1 MAIVI
6 YTNKVTNRIKYTLDF
21 VFTEYFGIEYELTES
36 IDFINRSEHFC
47 INYSDKIIPNT
58 FSVFQDILLLQ
69 EDIQQQK
76 LFISF
81 EKELP
86 VFFQTTNHY
95 NIQFDIFSCIFFLLS
110 RYEEYLP
117 HEKDVHGR
125 YISSNSILANPVFN
139 FSPIV
144 EYWLDFFKNEIL
156 KSQPNLSFKK
166 HNFEYVPTFDIDNA
180 FQFLGRNWF
189 KNPPNIFKK
198 ECRNVLLNKEKDA
211 YNTFDFILDELHKTN
226 QKAIFFFLM
235 NDDGKDN
242 SNVAPKSKLLKEKIA
257 LLANQNFNIGI
268 HPSYFAEE
276 KKLFEQEIETIEII
290 KQSAITISRQHFLR
304 IYFPN
309 YFRELVKFNI
319 QKDYSLSYPNVSGF
333 RAGCSR
339 PFYFFDVV
347 KNETTTLLLQPSC
360 FMDATFEY
368 YQPKK
373 ESEILHDFLTIFNQ
387 LNKING
393 ILVPI
398 FHNDLLAKDKFRNI
412 FKLINQH
419 ANSF

>member
-21 VFTEYFGIEYELTES
+21 VFTEYFGIEYVLTES
-36 IDFINRSEHFC
+36 IDFTICSEHFY
-47 INYSDKIIPNT
+47 INYSDKKIPDT
-58 FSVFQDILLLQ
+58 FSIFQDKLLLQ

-95 NIQFDIFSCIFFLLS
+95 DIQFDIFSCIFFLLS

-125 YISSNSILANPVFN
+125 YVSSNSILANSVFN

-156 KSQPNLSFKK
+156 KSHPILLFKK
-166 HNFEYVPTFDIDNA
+166 YEFEYVPTFDIDNA
-180 FQFLGRNWF
+180 FHFLGRNWF
-189 KNPPNIFKK
+189 KNPPNIFKN

-235 NDDGKDN
+235 NDDGKEN
-242 SNVAPKSKLLKEKIA
+242 SNVAPKSKLLKENVVLIA
-257 LLANQNFNIGI
+257 SQNFDIGI

-276 KKLFEQEIETIEII
+276 KKLFQQEKDTLEII
-290 KQSAITISRQHFLR
+290 KHSEITISRQHFLR
-304 IYFPN
+304 INFPN

-319 QKDYSLSYPNVSGF
+319 QKDYSLGYPNISGF

-339 PFYFFDVV
+339 PFYFFDVE
-347 KNETTTLLLQPSC
+347 KNETTSLLLQPSC

-368 YQPKK
+368 YYPKN
-373 ESEILHDFLTIFNQ
+373 EAGILQDFLTIFNQ
-387 LNKING
+387 LKKING

-398 FHNDLLAKDKFRNI
+398 FHNDLLAKEKFRNI

-419 ANSF
+419 AS